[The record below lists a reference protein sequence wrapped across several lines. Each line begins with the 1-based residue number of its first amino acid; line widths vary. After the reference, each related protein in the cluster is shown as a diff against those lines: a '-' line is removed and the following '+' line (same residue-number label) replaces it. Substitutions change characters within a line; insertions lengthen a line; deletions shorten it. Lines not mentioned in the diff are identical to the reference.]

1 MEQRLAIRPDA
12 SGAPGWMRLSV
23 ATVVSIVLHSVALSA
38 LNAPQ
43 GIAAGPRAASVL
55 TARFS
60 PLTREALARGAN
72 APAMPDDTA
81 SKTTDDRSDANSK
94 PAEAG
99 IKLPGV
105 PVPSPRYYLGSELD
119 QRAIPLQAIEPEYPV
134 AAGVRNGALM
144 LRLLIDEHGRV
155 DDIIA
160 ARAEPEGVFES
171 SARSAFAGARFSPG
185 VREGVPVKSQLLV
198 EVNYRHRT
206 GDPAARSGAA
216 YGD

>member
-43 GIAAGPRAASVL
+43 GIAAGPRAAAGL
-55 TARFS
+55 RARLS
-60 PLTREALARGAN
+60 PMTVPAREAI
-72 APAMPDDTA
+72 APALPKDAARETADD
-81 SKTTDDRSDANSK
+81 SSDRSRANSK
-94 PAEAG
+94 PDAIEHLG
-99 IKLPGV
+99 G
-105 PVPSPRYYLGSELD
+105 PVNSPRYYLGPELD

-134 AAGVRNGALM
+134 AAGVRDGALM
-144 LRLLIDEHGRV
+144 LRLLIDERGRV
-155 DDIIA
+155 DDIA
-160 ARAEPEGVFES
+160 VVRAEPEGVFES
-171 SARSAFAGARFSPG
+171 SARSAFAGAPFSPG
-185 VREGVPVKSQLLV
+185 VREGAPVKSQLLI

-206 GDPAARSGAA
+206 GDPVSRSGAA